1 MFVPNLANAG
11 DPSEPCLNSLKNE
24 AKLQGLFERVPFDV
38 TMGQSMEVLSNN
50 GKISDED
57 KTALS
62 YFVIE
67 DQKCFN
73 LGVEWRTAN
82 YPAEVLSI
90 TSVYMV
96 DILSTFSD
104 LFGRINT
111 YGETAKKRAKMAAE
125 LNNKIRDIA
134 QNVKQ
139 QKIEAENQKK
149 NQAKNKVA
157 KQRAQA
163 QADDL
168 AQQQIQQQELQAR
181 RNAALMIMQ
190 NWRPMQP
197 ILIQPSYQYHPP
209 VQTNCQM
216 IGNQMNCTTK

>member
-1 MFVPNLANAG
+1 M
-11 DPSEPCLNSLKNE
+11 
-24 AKLQGLFERVPFDV
+24 
-38 TMGQSMEVLSNN
+38 
-50 GKISDED
+50 
-57 KTALS
+57 
-62 YFVIE
+62 
-67 DQKCFN
+67 
-73 LGVEWRTAN
+73 
-82 YPAEVLSI
+82 
-90 TSVYMV
+90 
-96 DILSTFSD
+96 
-104 LFGRINT
+104 
-111 YGETAKKRAKMAAE
+111 
-125 LNNKIRDIA
+125 
-134 QNVKQ
+134 VKQ